1 MCMPQDECS
10 DIRQMEPSA
19 VDGGRNTRILCPGAV
34 RRDVVHRLMGCPSLD
49 ILSGRTE
56 GVRRNHPATV
66 IEEGSEAI
74 VNNVP
79 VTLFECQELPEGVKA
94 EVIERESS
102 IDRLLEEK
110 ERLEKRLLEIEEILK
125 KSKEI

>member
-1 MCMPQDECS
+1 MILIEGIILCMLQDECS

-56 GVRRNHPATV
+56 GVRA
-66 IEEGSEAI
+66 A
-74 VNNVP
+74 
-79 VTLFECQELPEGVKA
+79 PEM
-94 EVIERESS
+94 
-102 IDRLLEEK
+102 LLI
-110 ERLEKRLLEIEEILK
+110 RRSK
-125 KSKEI
+125 K